1 MGWWNSQDKPD
12 VIVGDAVLDSVR
24 HLLRDVSREYQY
36 DVSRKPTLQELQYV
50 LTLAFKASV
59 DEQVVSG
66 VEELDVKQVAIK
78 TARRPKRQKARPG
91 DVFAFQ
97 LDDGRWGFGRIVSDC
112 TIGAVAEFFDYTAG
126 QPVFDYGKINTWLI
140 PPISISSHSLFEA
153 RIEGDWRIIG
163 HTPDFAPDERYR
175 DLRFVYGDPH
185 WIAVGVFGISE
196 SVSAKV
202 AGRHS
207 LYASRGDRNVK
218 NEIKRYL
225 AGKPLYWTGN

>member
-1 MGWWNSQDKPD
+1 MPEAAS
-12 VIVGDAVLDSVR
+12 VTTGDAVLDSVR
-24 HLLRDVSREYQY
+24 QFLRAVSREYQ
-36 DVSRKPTLQELQYV
+36 DHLSRKPTLQELQYV
-50 LTLAFKASV
+50 LNLAFKANV
-59 DEQVVSG
+59 DDQVVSG
-66 VEELDVKQVAIK
+66 VEERDVRQVAIN

-91 DVFAFQ
+91 DIFAFQ

-112 TIGAVAEFFDYTAG
+112 TIGAVAEFFDYTPG
-126 QPVFDYGKINTWLI
+126 QPVFDYGKIDTWLI
-140 PPISISSHSLFEA
+140 PPISISSHLLFEA

-163 HTPDFAPDERYR
+163 HTPGFAPGERYR

-196 SVSAKV
+196 SVSAEV